1 MAQDGDRPDAPDG
14 IEERH
19 IGPRGAS
26 WTAWLGMAVLSVLVG
41 ASVLGVYG
49 HEHTLEASGNGT
61 RASVHLPELLR
72 NGEFFEMQFRLE
84 ADEALAD
91 LTIGV
96 DASLWEDIT
105 INTTIPGASEE
116 TSVDGEYRFA
126 YGPMEAGTTFVA
138 KIDGQVNPDIWG
150 GNSGAIRVY
159 DGERLLVELPVEIG
173 VLP

>member
-1 MAQDGDRPDAPDG
+1 MAEVGDRPDAPDG
-14 IEERH
+14 IEQRH

-26 WTAWLGMAVLSVLVG
+26 WMAWLGLGLLAVLVG
-41 ASVLGVYG
+41 VSALGVYG
-49 HEHTLEASGNGT
+49 REHTLEGSGNGI

-72 NGEFFEMQFRLE
+72 NGEFFEMQFSVDL
-84 ADEALAD
+84 DEPVED
-91 LTIGV
+91 LIIGV
-96 DASLWEDIT
+96 ETSVWEDMT
-105 INTTIPGASEE
+105 INTVIPGASEE
-116 TSVDGEYRFA
+116 SSVDGEYRFA
-126 YGPMEAGTTFVA
+126 FGPMAAGDVFVA

>member
-1 MAQDGDRPDAPDG
+1 MAQVDGAPDG
-14 IEERH
+14 IERRH
-19 IGPRGAS
+19 IGPRGKG
-26 WTAWLGMAVLSVLVG
+26 WVAWLGLAVLSVLVG
-41 ASVLGVYG
+41 ASFFGVYG
-49 HEHTLEASGNGT
+49 HEHTLEGSGGGI

-72 NGEFFEMQFRLE
+72 NGEFFEMQLRVE
-84 ADEALAD
+84 SEEALED

-96 DASLWEDIT
+96 DASVWEDMT
-105 INTTIPGASEE
+105 VNTMIPGASEE

-126 YGPMEAGTTFVA
+126 FGPMDAGTTFVA
-138 KIDGQVNPDIWG
+138 KVDGQVNPDIWG

>member
-1 MAQDGDRPDAPDG
+1 MAEVGGAPDG

-26 WTAWLGMAVLSVLVG
+26 WVAWLGLAVLSVLVG

-49 HEHTLEASGNGT
+49 HEHTVEASGNGT

-72 NGEFFEMQFRLE
+72 NGEFFEMQFRME
-84 ADEALAD
+84 SQQAVED
-91 LTIGV
+91 LTVGV
-96 DASLWEDIT
+96 EASVWKDMT
-105 INTTIPGASEE
+105 INTIIPGASEE

-126 YGPMEAGTTFVA
+126 FGPMEAGGLFVA
-138 KIDGQVNPDIWG
+138 KMDGQVNPDILG
-150 GNSGAIRVY
+150 GNSGVIRVY